1 MVGRA
6 DGSRSGNLPAELT
19 SVVGRRREL
28 AELKRLLST
37 TRLLTLTGAG
47 GAGKTRLALRAA
59 AELARG
65 FPDGAWFVSLAP
77 IDDPLLLTQAVFD
90 ALGLQ
95 DVSARWSLSALS
107 DHLQDKRL
115 LFVLD
120 NCEHLLDAAAGLTWT
135 LLRSCPELRV
145 LATSRQAL
153 GMAGEVRLR
162 IPPLSLPEAADSFSP
177 AQIAASDAVALL
189 VERAAAVRPG
199 FCVDEANASSVLQ
212 LCARLDG
219 IPLALELAA
228 VRLEGRT
235 VEQLLAGLDRE
246 LPSPALTQRGPEAR
260 QRTMEATLDWSYSL
274 LEERQRRLWARVSV
288 FAGGFDQQATET
300 VCSGIEPNDDLPED
314 VAALVESSIL
324 QFDQAVRPPR
334 YSMLEPLR
342 HYGRQ
347 KLRELGEEVLMQT
360 RHRDWILQLART
372 ALTFDEKQ
380 LEGLQAVHRERG
392 NVWSAMDFS
401 RRQADQGVAGHAI
414 AGHEI
419 CTALTNYW
427 LARGPLR
434 DVRRYLESLLP
445 LAEPGTPFR
454 AQCLTGVALF
464 SNALGDAV
472 TARTMAREALAI
484 ASGLGDTATAGW
496 AAGSLLFAA
505 FVLAEADDVAA
516 LSRTMIEAGES
527 TGNRGMVALTMHYT
541 SLNWLGQARTED
553 AIEAAEAGVTI
564 CREAGD
570 LFVRGALLNTLAEA
584 RRVRGELA
592 EAEALAR
599 EGVGYKHA
607 FDDRRGVA
615 TLIETLAWIASDRPD
630 PVRAATLLGCAQG
643 LRDSMAIPILAPLVA
658 GHEACEARTRARG
671 GDLAFARAFRGGIAM
686 PEADA
691 VDYALDRTKPKPPTA
706 TETSTTALSR
716 REMEVARLVA
726 EGLSN
731 REIASRL
738 FISNRTVETH
748 LTNILNKLGVNSR
761 TQLARWVTAQT
772 T

>member
-1 MVGRA
+1 MTGRA
-6 DGSRSGNLPAELT
+6 SGSRLGNLPAELT
-19 SVVGRRREL
+19 SFVGRRREL
-28 AELKRLLST
+28 TELKRLLST

-65 FPDGAWFVSLAP
+65 FPDGAWLVSLAP

-107 DHLQDKRL
+107 DYLQGKRL
-115 LFVLD
+115 LLVLD
-120 NCEHLLDAAAGLTWT
+120 NCEHLLDAAAGLAWA

-145 LATSRQAL
+145 IATSRQAL
-153 GMAGEVRLR
+153 GMPGEVRLR
-162 IPPLSLPEAADSFSP
+162 VRPLSLPEAAGSFSP
-177 AQIAASDAVALL
+177 AQIAAFDAVALL
-189 VERAAAVRPG
+189 VERAAAAQPG
-199 FCVDEANASSVLQ
+199 FGVDEENASAVLQ

-228 VRLEGRT
+228 VRLEGLT

-246 LPSPALTQRGPEAR
+246 LPAPALTQRGPEAR

-274 LEERQRRLWARVSV
+274 LDERQRRLWARLSV
-288 FAGGFDQQATET
+288 FAGGFDQQAAET
-300 VCSGIEPNDDLPED
+300 VCSGLGPNDDLPGD
-314 VAALVESSIL
+314 TAALVESSIL

-334 YSMLEPLR
+334 YSMLETLR

-360 RHRDWILQLART
+360 RHRDWILQLARS
-372 ALTFDEKQ
+372 ALTFNEKQ
-380 LEGLQAVHRERG
+380 PEGMRAVHRERG
-392 NVWSAMDFS
+392 NVWGAMDFS
-401 RRQADQGVAGHAI
+401 RRQAGHAVAGHQ
-414 AGHEI
+414 I
-419 CTALTNYW
+419 CVTLTNYW

-434 DVRRYLESLLP
+434 DARRYLESLLP
-445 LAEPGTPFR
+445 LAEPDSTFR
-454 AQCLTGVALF
+454 AQCLTYVALF
-464 SNALGDAV
+464 SNALDDAV
-472 TARTMAREALAI
+472 TAQAMAREALAI
-484 ASGLGDTATAGW
+484 ANRLGDTATAGW

-505 FVLAEADDVAA
+505 FILGEADGVAA

-527 TGNRGMVALTMHYT
+527 TGNRGMAAMAMHYT

-553 AIEAAEAGVTI
+553 AIETAEAGVAI
-564 CREAGD
+564 CREAGE
-570 LFVRGALLNTLAEA
+570 LFVRGLLLNTLAEA
-584 RRVRGELA
+584 RRARGELA

-599 EGVGYKHA
+599 EGIACKNA

-615 TLIETLAWIASDRPD
+615 ALIETLAWIASDRPD

-643 LRDSMAIPILAPLVA
+643 LRDSIAIPILAPLVA
-658 GHEACEARTRARG
+658 GHEACAERTRARG
-671 GDLAFARAFRGGIAM
+671 GDRAFDRAFRTGIAM
-686 PEADA
+686 PVADA
-691 VDYALDRTKPKPPTA
+691 VDYALDRTKPKRA
-706 TETSTTALSR
+706 AVAETSMTTLSR

-761 TQLARWVTAQT
+761 TQLARWVTEQAT
-772 T
+772 

>member
-1 MVGRA
+1 MAGRA
-6 DGSRSGNLPAELT
+6 SGSRPGNLPAELT
-19 SVVGRRREL
+19 SFVGRRREL
-28 AELKRLLST
+28 AEVKRLLST

-59 AELARG
+59 AELARTL
-65 FPDGAWFVSLAP
+65 PDGAWLVSLAP

-107 DHLQDKRL
+107 DYLQGKRML
-115 LFVLD
+115 LVLD
-120 NCEHLLDAAAGLTWT
+120 NCEHLLDAAAGLAWT
-135 LLRSCPELRV
+135 LLRSCPELRIM
-145 LATSRQAL
+145 ATSRQAL

-162 IPPLSLPEAADSFSP
+162 VPPLSLPEAAISFSP

-189 VERAAAVRPG
+189 VERAATVQPG
-199 FCVDEANASSVLQ
+199 FCVDEANASSVFQ

-228 VRLEGRT
+228 VRLEGFT
-235 VEQLLAGLDRE
+235 VDQLLAGLDRE
-246 LPSPALTQRGPEAR
+246 LPAPALMLRGPEAR
-260 QRTMEATLDWSYSL
+260 QRTMQATLDWSYSL
-274 LEERQRRLWARVSV
+274 LHEGQRRLWARLSV
-288 FAGGFDQQATET
+288 FAGGFDQQAAET
-300 VCSGIEPNDDLPED
+300 VCSGLEPGDDLPGD

-334 YSMLEPLR
+334 YSMLETLR

-347 KLRELGEEVLMQT
+347 KLRELGEEVLMQA
-360 RHRDWILQLART
+360 RHRDWILQLARS
-372 ALTFDEKQ
+372 AVTFDQKQ
-380 LEGLQAVHRERG
+380 LEGLRTVHRERG
-392 NVWSAMDFS
+392 NIWSAMDFS
-401 RRQADQGVAGHAI
+401 RRQAGHAV

-419 CTALTNYW
+419 CVALTNYW

-445 LAEPGTPFR
+445 LTEPDSLFR
-454 AQCLTGVALF
+454 VQCLTGVALF
-464 SNALGDAV
+464 SNALDDAV
-472 TARTMAREALAI
+472 TAQTMAREALAT
-484 ASGLGDTATAGW
+484 ADRLGDAAAAGW

-505 FVLAEADDVAA
+505 FVLAEADDVTS

-527 TGNRGMVALTMHYT
+527 TGNRGMVALAMHYT

-553 AIEAAEAGVTI
+553 AIETAQAGVAL

-570 LFVRGALLNTLAEA
+570 LFVLGLLLNTLAEA
-584 RRVRGELA
+584 RRASGELA

-599 EGVGYKHA
+599 EGVTCKHA

-615 TLIETLAWIASDRPD
+615 ALVETLAWIASDRPD
-630 PVRAATLLGCAQG
+630 PERAATLLGCAQG
-643 LRDSMAIPILAPLVA
+643 LRDSMAIPILAPLIA
-658 GHEACEARTRARG
+658 GHEACEKRTRALSG
-671 GDLAFARAFRGGIAM
+671 GRAFDRAFHGGAAM
-686 PEADA
+686 PVADA
-691 VDYALDRTKPKPPTA
+691 VDYALDRTKPRPPA
-706 TETSTTALSR
+706 DAETSMTVLSR

-726 EGLSN
+726 DGLSN
-731 REIASRL
+731 REIASQL

-748 LTNILNKLGVNSR
+748 LTNILNKLGVSSR
-761 TQLARWVTAQT
+761 TQLARWVTAQPT
-772 T
+772 

>member
-1 MVGRA
+1 MAGRA
-6 DGSRSGNLPAELT
+6 SGSRPGNLPAELT
-19 SVVGRRREL
+19 SFVGRRREL

-37 TRLLTLTGAG
+37 ARLLTLTGAG

-59 AELARG
+59 AELARSL
-65 FPDGAWFVSLAP
+65 PDGAWLVSLAP

-107 DHLQDKRL
+107 DYLQDKRL
-115 LFVLD
+115 LLVLD
-120 NCEHLLDAAAGLTWT
+120 NCEHLLDAAASLAWT
-135 LLRSCPELRV
+135 LLRSCPELRIM
-145 LATSRQAL
+145 ATSRQAL

-162 IPPLSLPEAADSFSP
+162 VPPLSLPEATASFTP
-177 AQIAASDAVALL
+177 AQIAAYDAVALL
-189 VERAAAVRPG
+189 VERAAAVQPG
-199 FCVDEANASSVLQ
+199 FCIDEASASPVLQ

-228 VRLEGRT
+228 VRLEGLT
-235 VEQLLAGLDRE
+235 VEQLLVGLDRE
-246 LPSPALTQRGPEAR
+246 LPAPALTQRGPEAR

-274 LEERQRRLWARVSV
+274 LSERQRRLWARLSV
-288 FAGGFDQQATET
+288 FAGGFHQQAAET
-300 VCSGIEPNDDLPED
+300 VCSGLEPNDDLSGD

-324 QFDQAVRPPR
+324 QLDQAVRPPR

-347 KLRELGEEVLMQT
+347 KLRELGEEVLIQT
-360 RHRDWILQLART
+360 RHRDWILQLAGS
-372 ALTFDEKQ
+372 ALTFDQKQ
-380 LEGLQAVHRERG
+380 EEGLRAVHRERG

-401 RRQADQGVAGHAI
+401 RRQAGHAMAGHQ
-414 AGHEI
+414 I

-434 DVRRYLESLLP
+434 DVRRYMESLLP
-445 LAEPGTPFR
+445 LAEPGSAFR

-464 SNALGDAV
+464 SNALDDAV
-472 TARTMAREALAI
+472 TAQTMAREAFTI
-484 ASGLGDTATAGW
+484 ANRLGDTATAGW

-505 FVLAEADDVAA
+505 FVLTETDCVAA

-527 TGNRGMVALTMHYT
+527 TGNRGMVALAMHYT

-553 AIEAAEAGVTI
+553 AIETAAAGVAI

-584 RRVRGELA
+584 RRARGELA

-599 EGVGYKHA
+599 EGIACKNA
-607 FDDRRGVA
+607 FGDRRGVA
-615 TLIETLAWIASDRPD
+615 ALIETLAWIASDRRD
-630 PVRAATLLGCAQG
+630 PVRAAILLGCAQG
-643 LRDSMAIPILAPLVA
+643 LRDSIAIPILAPLVA
-658 GHEACEARTRARG
+658 GHDACEKTTRVLS
-671 GDLAFARAFRGGIAM
+671 GDRAFDRDFRGGMAM
-686 PEADA
+686 PVADA
-691 VDYALDRTKPKPPTA
+691 VDYALDRTKPKPPA
-706 TETSTTALSR
+706 VAETSTTALSR
-716 REMEVARLVA
+716 REMEVAGLVA

-748 LTNILNKLGVNSR
+748 LTNILNKLGVSSR
-761 TQLARWVTAQT
+761 TQLARGVTAQPT
-772 T
+772 

>member
-1 MVGRA
+1 MAGRA
-6 DGSRSGNLPAELT
+6 GGSRPGNLPAELT
-19 SVVGRRREL
+19 SFVGRRREL
-28 AELKRLLST
+28 AEVKRLLST

-59 AELARG
+59 AELARSL
-65 FPDGAWFVSLAP
+65 PDGAWLVSLAP

-107 DHLQDKRL
+107 DYLQGKRML
-115 LFVLD
+115 LVLD
-120 NCEHLLDAAAGLTWT
+120 NCEHLLDAAASLAWT

-145 LATSRQAL
+145 MATSRQAL

-162 IPPLSLPEAADSFSP
+162 VPPLSLPEAAVSLSP

-189 VERAAAVRPG
+189 VERAAAVQPG
-199 FCVDEANASSVLQ
+199 FCVDEASASSVLQ

-228 VRLEGRT
+228 VRLEALT
-235 VEQLLAGLDRE
+235 VDQLLAGLDHE
-246 LPSPALTQRGPEAR
+246 LPAPALTMRGPGAR

-274 LEERQRRLWARVSV
+274 LDEGQRRLWARLSV
-288 FAGGFDQQATET
+288 FAGGFDQQAAQT
-300 VCSGIEPNDDLPED
+300 VCSGLEPDDDLLGD

-334 YSMLEPLR
+334 YSMLETLR

-360 RHRDWILQLART
+360 RHRDWILLLARG
-372 ALTFDEKQ
+372 ALTFDDKQ
-380 LEGLQAVHRERG
+380 LEGLRAVHRERG

-401 RRQADQGVAGHAI
+401 RRQAGHVV

-419 CTALTNYW
+419 CAALTNYW

-445 LAEPGTPFR
+445 LAEPDGPFR

-464 SNALGDAV
+464 SNALDDAV

-484 ASGLGDTATAGW
+484 ANGLGDTATAGW

-505 FVLAEADDVAA
+505 FVLGEADDVAA
-516 LSRTMIEAGES
+516 LSRTMIEAGQS
-527 TGNRGMVALTMHYT
+527 TGNQGMIALAMHYT

-553 AIEAAEAGVTI
+553 AIETAEAGVAI

-570 LFVRGALLNTLAEA
+570 LYVRGLLLNTLAEA
-584 RRVRGELA
+584 RRTRGELA

-599 EGVGYKHA
+599 EGVACKHT

-615 TLIETLAWIASDRPD
+615 ALIETLAWIASDRPD
-630 PVRAATLLGCAQG
+630 PERAATLLGCAQG

-658 GHEACEARTRARG
+658 GHEACEARTRAQS
-671 GDLAFARAFRGGIAM
+671 GDRAFDRAFRIGVAM
-686 PEADA
+686 PVADA
-691 VDYALDRTKPKPPTA
+691 VDYALDQTKPKPPVLV
-706 TETSTTALSR
+706 ETSMTTLSR
-716 REMEVARLVA
+716 REIEVARLVA

-748 LTNILNKLGVNSR
+748 LTNILNKLGVSSR
-761 TQLARWVTAQT
+761 TQLARWVTAQAT
-772 T
+772 

>member
-1 MVGRA
+1 MAGRI
-6 DGSRSGNLPAELT
+6 GRSRPGNLPAELT
-19 SVVGRRREL
+19 SFVGRRREL
-28 AELKRLLST
+28 AELKRLVST
-37 TRLLTLTGAG
+37 TRLLTLTGVG

-59 AELARG
+59 AELARSL
-65 FPDGAWFVSLAP
+65 PDGAWFVSLAP

-90 ALGLQ
+90 AFGLQ

-107 DHLQDKRL
+107 DYLQSKRL
-115 LFVLD
+115 LLVLD
-120 NCEHLLDAAAGLTWT
+120 NCEHLLDAAAGLAWT

-145 LATSRQAL
+145 MATSRQAL

-162 IPPLSLPEAADSFSP
+162 VPPLSLPEAAVSSSP
-177 AQIAASDAVALL
+177 AQIAAFDAVALL
-189 VERAAAVRPG
+189 VERAVAVQPG

-228 VRLEGRT
+228 VRLEGLT
-235 VEQLLAGLDRE
+235 VDQLLAGLDRG
-246 LPSPALTQRGPEAR
+246 LPAPTLTLRGPEAR

-274 LEERQRRLWARVSV
+274 LDEGQRRLWARLSV
-288 FAGGFDQQATET
+288 FAGGFDQQAAET
-300 VCSGIEPNDDLPED
+300 VCSGLDPNGDLPGD

-324 QFDQAVRPPR
+324 RFDQAVRPPR

-347 KLRELGEEVLMQT
+347 RLSELGEEVLMQT
-360 RHRDWILQLART
+360 RHRDWILQLARS
-372 ALTFDEKQ
+372 AVTFDQKQ
-380 LEGLQAVHRERG
+380 LEGLRAVHRERG
-392 NVWSAMDFS
+392 NIWSAMDFS
-401 RRQADQGVAGHAI
+401 RRQAGQAV

-419 CTALTNYW
+419 CAALTNYW

-445 LAEPGTPFR
+445 LAEPDSPFR

-464 SNALGDAV
+464 SNALDDAV

-484 ASGLGDTATAGW
+484 ANGLGDTATAGW

-505 FVLAEADDVAA
+505 FVLAEADGVAA

-527 TGNRGMVALTMHYT
+527 TGNPGMVALAMHYT
-541 SLNWLGQARTED
+541 SLNWLGQGRIED
-553 AIEAAEAGVTI
+553 AIATAEAGVGI

-570 LFVRGALLNTLAEA
+570 LFVRGILLNTLAEA
-584 RRVRGELA
+584 RRARGGLA

-599 EGVGYKHA
+599 EGVACKHA

-615 TLIETLAWIASDRPD
+615 GLIETLAWIASERPD

-643 LRDSMAIPILAPLVA
+643 LRDSMAIPILAPLIA
-658 GHEACEARTRARG
+658 GHEACERRTRALS
-671 GDLAFARAFRGGIAM
+671 GDPAFDQAFRSGVAM
-686 PEADA
+686 PVADA
-691 VDYALDRTKPKPPTA
+691 VDYALDRTKPKPSA
-706 TETSTTALSR
+706 VAETRMTTLSR

-748 LTNILNKLGVNSR
+748 LTNILNKLGVSSR
-761 TQLARWVTAQT
+761 TQLARWVTAQAT
-772 T
+772 

>member
-1 MVGRA
+1 MGRA
-6 DGSRSGNLPAELT
+6 SGSRPGNLPAELT
-19 SVVGRRREL
+19 SFVGRRREL

-59 AELARG
+59 AELARSL
-65 FPDGAWFVSLAP
+65 PDGAWLVSLAP

-107 DHLQDKRL
+107 DYLQGKRL
-115 LFVLD
+115 LLVLD
-120 NCEHLLDAAAGLTWT
+120 NCEHLLDAAAGLAWT

-145 LATSRQAL
+145 MATSRQAL

-162 IPPLSLPEAADSFSP
+162 VPPLSLPEAAVSGSP

-189 VERAAAVRPG
+189 VERAAAVHPG
-199 FCVDEANASSVLQ
+199 FSVDEANASSVLQ

-228 VRLEGRT
+228 VRLEGLT
-235 VEQLLAGLDRE
+235 VDQLLAGLDRE
-246 LPSPALTQRGPEAR
+246 LPAPALKLRGTEAR

-274 LEERQRRLWARVSV
+274 LDEGQQRLWARLSV
-288 FAGGFDQQATET
+288 FAGGFDQQAAQT
-300 VCSGIEPNDDLPED
+300 VCSGLDPDDDLTGD
-314 VAALVESSIL
+314 VAALVESCVL

-334 YSMLEPLR
+334 YSMLETVR

-347 KLRELGEEVLMQT
+347 KLRALGEEVLMQI
-360 RHRDWILQLART
+360 RHRDWILQLARG
-372 ALTFDEKQ
+372 AVTFDQKQ
-380 LEGLQAVHRERG
+380 LEGLRAVHRERG

-401 RRQADQGVAGHAI
+401 RRQAGHAVAGQ
-414 AGHEI
+414 EI
-419 CTALTNYW
+419 CAALTNYW

-434 DVRRYLESLLP
+434 DIRRYLESLLP
-445 LAEPGTPFR
+445 LAEPDGPFR

-464 SNALGDAV
+464 SNALDDAA
-472 TARTMAREALAI
+472 TARTMAQEALAI
-484 ASGLGDTATAGW
+484 ADGLGDTATAGW

-505 FVLAEADDVAA
+505 FVLAEAEGVAA
-516 LSRTMIEAGES
+516 LSRTMIGAGES
-527 TGNRGMVALTMHYT
+527 TGNRGMVALAMHYT

-553 AIEAAEAGVTI
+553 AIETAEAGLAI

-570 LFVRGALLNTLAEA
+570 LFVRGLLLNTLAEA
-584 RRVRGELA
+584 RRSRGELA
-592 EAEALAR
+592 AAEALAR
-599 EGVGYKHA
+599 EGVACKHA

-615 TLIETLAWIASDRPD
+615 ALIETLAWIAADRPD

-658 GHEACEARTRARG
+658 GHEACERRTRALS
-671 GDLAFARAFRGGIAM
+671 GDQAFDRAFRGGAAM
-686 PEADA
+686 PVADA
-691 VDYALDRTKPKPPTA
+691 VDYALDQAKSKPPA
-706 TETSTTALSR
+706 LAETSMTTLSR

-748 LTNILNKLGVNSR
+748 LTNILNKLGVSSR

>member
-1 MVGRA
+1 MAGRVGR
-6 DGSRSGNLPAELT
+6 SRPGNLPAELT
-19 SVVGRRREL
+19 SFVGRRREL
-28 AELKRLLST
+28 AELKRLVST
-37 TRLLTLTGAG
+37 TRLLTLTGVG

-59 AELARG
+59 AELARSL
-65 FPDGAWFVSLAP
+65 PHGAWFVSLAP

-90 ALGLQ
+90 AFGLQ

-107 DHLQDKRL
+107 DYLQGKRL
-115 LFVLD
+115 LLVLD
-120 NCEHLLDAAAGLTWT
+120 NCEHLLDAAAGLVWT

-145 LATSRQAL
+145 MATSRQAL

-162 IPPLSLPEAADSFSP
+162 VPPLSLPEAAVSASP
-177 AQIAASDAVALL
+177 AQIAAFDAVALL
-189 VERAAAVRPG
+189 VERAVAVQPG

-228 VRLEGRT
+228 VRLEGLT
-235 VEQLLAGLDRE
+235 VDQL
-246 LPSPALTQRGPEAR
+246 
-260 QRTMEATLDWSYSL
+260 
-274 LEERQRRLWARVSV
+274 RRLWARLSV
-288 FAGGFDQQATET
+288 FAGGFDQQAAET
-300 VCSGIEPNDDLPED
+300 VCSGLEPDGDLPGD

-324 QFDQAVRPPR
+324 RFDQAIRPPR

-347 KLRELGEEVLMQT
+347 RLRELGEEVLMQT
-360 RHRDWILQLART
+360 RHRDWILQLARS
-372 ALTFDEKQ
+372 AVTFDQKQ
-380 LEGLQAVHRERG
+380 LEGLRVVHRERG
-392 NVWSAMDFS
+392 NIWSAMDFS
-401 RRQADQGVAGHAI
+401 RRQAGQAV

-419 CTALTNYW
+419 CAALTNYW

-445 LAEPGTPFR
+445 LAEPDSPFR

-464 SNALGDAV
+464 SNALDDAV

-484 ASGLGDTATAGW
+484 ANGLGDAATAGW

-505 FVLAEADDVAA
+505 FVLAEADGVAA

-527 TGNRGMVALTMHYT
+527 TGNLGMVALALHYT
-541 SLNWLGQARTED
+541 SLNWLGQGRIED
-553 AIEAAEAGVTI
+553 AIETAEAGVAI

-570 LFVRGALLNTLAEA
+570 LFVRGVLLNTLAEA
-584 RRVRGELA
+584 RRARGGLA

-599 EGVGYKHA
+599 EGVACKHA

-615 TLIETLAWIASDRPD
+615 GLIETLAWIASERPD

-643 LRDSMAIPILAPLVA
+643 LRDSMAIPILAPLIA
-658 GHEACEARTRARG
+658 GHEACERKTRAIS
-671 GDLAFARAFRGGIAM
+671 GDRAFDQAFRSGVAM
-686 PEADA
+686 PVADV
-691 VDYALDRTKPKPPTA
+691 VDYALDRTKPKPSA
-706 TETSTTALSR
+706 VAETRMTTLSR

-748 LTNILNKLGVNSR
+748 LTNILNKLGVSSR
-761 TQLARWVTAQT
+761 TQLARWVTAQAT
-772 T
+772 

>member
-1 MVGRA
+1 M
-6 DGSRSGNLPAELT
+6 
-19 SVVGRRREL
+19 
-28 AELKRLLST
+28 
-37 TRLLTLTGAG
+37 
-47 GAGKTRLALRAA
+47 
-59 AELARG
+59 
-65 FPDGAWFVSLAP
+65 
-77 IDDPLLLTQAVFD
+77 
-90 ALGLQ
+90 
-95 DVSARWSLSALS
+95 
-107 DHLQDKRL
+107 
-115 LFVLD
+115 
-120 NCEHLLDAAAGLTWT
+120 
-135 LLRSCPELRV
+135 
-145 LATSRQAL
+145 ATSRQAL

-162 IPPLSLPEAADSFSP
+162 VPPLSLPEAAGSVSP

-189 VERAAAVRPG
+189 VERAATVQPG
-199 FCVDEANASSVLQ
+199 FCVDQANASSVFQ

-228 VRLEGRT
+228 VRLEGLT

-246 LPSPALTQRGPEAR
+246 LPGPGLTLRGPEAR

-274 LEERQRRLWARVSV
+274 LSEGQRRLWARLSV
-288 FAGGFDQQATET
+288 FTGGFDQQAAET
-300 VCSGIEPNDDLPED
+300 VCSGLEPNNDLPGD
-314 VAALVESSIL
+314 MAALVESSIL

-342 HYGRQ
+342 HYGRR
-347 KLRELGEEVLMQT
+347 KLRELGEEVLIQT
-360 RHRDWILQLART
+360 RHRDWILNLARS
-372 ALTFDEKQ
+372 AVTFDQKQ
-380 LEGLQAVHRERG
+380 LEGLRAVHRERG

-401 RRQADQGVAGHAI
+401 RRQAGHAM

-445 LAEPGTPFR
+445 LAEPHSLFR
-454 AQCLTGVALF
+454 ARCLTGVALF
-464 SNALGDAV
+464 SNALDDAV

-484 ASGLGDTATAGW
+484 ANGLGDTATAGW

-505 FVLAEADDVAA
+505 FVLAEPDDVAV

-527 TGNRGMVALTMHYT
+527 TGNRGMVAIAMHYT

-553 AIEAAEAGVTI
+553 AIETAGAGLAL

-570 LFVRGALLNTLAEA
+570 LFVRGVLLNTLAEA
-584 RRVRGELA
+584 WRSRGELA
-592 EAEALAR
+592 DAEALAR
-599 EGVGYKHA
+599 EGVACKHA

-615 TLIETLAWIASDRPD
+615 ALIETLAWIASDRRD

-643 LRDSMAIPILAPLVA
+643 LRDAMAIPILAPLVA
-658 GHEACEARTRARG
+658 GHEACEARTRALSGDRAFDRAYRG
-671 GDLAFARAFRGGIAM
+671 GMAM
-686 PEADA
+686 QVADA
-691 VDYALDRTKPKPPTA
+691 VDFALDRTTPKPQA
-706 TETSTTALSR
+706 AAETSTTALSR

-738 FISNRTVETH
+738 VISNRTVETH

-761 TQLARWVTAQT
+761 TQLARWVTAQPT
-772 T
+772 

>member
-1 MVGRA
+1 MAARA
-6 DGSRSGNLPAELT
+6 GGSRLGNLPAELT
-19 SVVGRRREL
+19 SFVGRRGEL

-59 AELARG
+59 AELARSL
-65 FPDGAWFVSLAP
+65 PDGAWLVSLAS

-107 DHLQDKRL
+107 DYLQDKRL
-115 LFVLD
+115 LLVLD
-120 NCEHLLDAAAGLTWT
+120 NCEHLLDAAASLAWA

-145 LATSRQAL
+145 MATSRQAL
-153 GMAGEVRLR
+153 GMAGEVRFR
-162 IPPLSLPEAADSFSP
+162 VRPLCLPEAAVSLGP
-177 AQIAASDAVALL
+177 AQIAAFDAVALL
-189 VERAAAVRPG
+189 MERAAAVQPG
-199 FCVDEANASSVLQ
+199 FGVDEENASAVLQ

-228 VRLEGRT
+228 VRLEGLT

-246 LPSPALTQRGPEAR
+246 LSAPALTQRGPEAR

-274 LEERQRRLWARVSV
+274 LGERQRRLWARLSV
-288 FAGGFDQQATET
+288 FAGGFHQQAAET
-300 VCSGIEPNDDLPED
+300 VCSGLEPNDDLPD
-314 VAALVESSIL
+314 MAILVESSIL

-360 RHRDWILQLART
+360 RHRDWILQWAGS

-380 LEGLQAVHRERG
+380 LEGLWTVHRERG

-401 RRQADQGVAGHAI
+401 RRQAGHAM
-414 AGHEI
+414 AGLEI

-445 LAEPGTPFR
+445 LAEPDSPFR
-454 AQCLTGVALF
+454 ARCLTGLALF
-464 SNALGDAV
+464 SNALDDAV

-484 ASGLGDTATAGW
+484 ANELGDVATAGW

-527 TGNRGMVALTMHYT
+527 TGNQGMVALAMHYT
-541 SLNWLGQARTED
+541 SLNWLGQARMED
-553 AIEAAEAGVTI
+553 AIEAAEAGVAI

-570 LFVRGALLNTLAEA
+570 LFVRGALLDTLAKA
-584 RRVRGELA
+584 RRARDELA

-643 LRDSMAIPILAPLVA
+643 LRDSIAIPILAPLAA

-671 GDLAFARAFRGGIAM
+671 GDRAFDRAFRSGLTM
-686 PEADA
+686 PVADA
-691 VDYALDRTKPKPPTA
+691 VDYALDQPKPKPPTA
-706 TETSTTALSR
+706 TETSMTTLSR
-716 REMEVARLVA
+716 REMEVAHLVA

>member
-1 MVGRA
+1 MAGRA
-6 DGSRSGNLPAELT
+6 GGSRPGNLPAELT
-19 SVVGRRREL
+19 SFVGRRREL

-47 GAGKTRLALRAA
+47 GAGKTRLALQAA
-59 AELARG
+59 AELARSL
-65 FPDGAWFVSLAP
+65 PDGAWLVSLAP
-77 IDDPLLLTQAVFD
+77 IQDPLLLTQAVFD
-90 ALGLQ
+90 ALRLQ

-107 DHLQDKRL
+107 DYLQGKRL
-115 LFVLD
+115 LLVLD
-120 NCEHLLDAAAGLTWT
+120 NCEHLLDAVAGLAWA
-135 LLRSCPELRV
+135 LLRSCPELRIM
-145 LATSRQAL
+145 ATSRQAL

-162 IPPLSLPEAADSFSP
+162 VPPLSLPEAAGSVSP

-189 VERAAAVRPG
+189 VERAATVQPG
-199 FCVDEANASSVLQ
+199 FCVDEANASSVFQ

-228 VRLEGRT
+228 VRLEGLT
-235 VEQLLAGLDRE
+235 VEQLLANLDRE
-246 LPSPALTQRGPEAR
+246 LPGPGLTLRGPEAR

-274 LEERQRRLWARVSV
+274 LGEGQQRLWARLSV
-288 FAGGFDQQATET
+288 FAGGFDQQAAET
-300 VCSGIEPNDDLPED
+300 VCSGLEPNDDLPAD
-314 VAALVESSIL
+314 MAALVESSIL

-347 KLRELGEEVLMQT
+347 ELRELGEEILMQT
-360 RHRDWILQLART
+360 RHRDWILQLARS
-372 ALTFDEKQ
+372 AVTFDQKQ
-380 LEGLQAVHRERG
+380 LEGLRAVHRERG

-401 RRQADQGVAGHAI
+401 RRQAGHAM

-445 LAEPGTPFR
+445 LAEPDSPFR

-464 SNALGDAV
+464 SNALDDAA
-472 TARTMAREALAI
+472 TAQAMAREALAI
-484 ASGLGDTATAGW
+484 ANGLGDTATAGW
-496 AAGSLLFAA
+496 AAGALLFAA
-505 FVLAEADDVAA
+505 FVLAEPDDVAA

-527 TGNRGMVALTMHYT
+527 TGNRGMVAIAMHYT

-553 AIEAAEAGVTI
+553 AIETAEAGVAL

-570 LFVRGALLNTLAEA
+570 LFVRGVLLNTLAEA
-584 RRVRGELA
+584 RRGRGQLA
-592 EAEALAR
+592 EAEALAS
-599 EGVGYKHA
+599 EGVACKQA

-615 TLIETLAWIASDRPD
+615 ALIETLAWIASDRRD
-630 PVRAATLLGCAQG
+630 PERAATLLGCAQG

-658 GHEACEARTRARG
+658 GHEACEEKTRALNGDRAFDRAYRG
-671 GDLAFARAFRGGIAM
+671 GMAM
-686 PEADA
+686 PVTDA
-691 VDYALDRTKPKPPTA
+691 VDYALGRMTPKPPA
-706 TETSTTALSR
+706 AAETSTTALSR
-716 REMEVARLVA
+716 REMEIARLVA

-738 FISNRTVETH
+738 VISNRTVETH

-761 TQLARWVTAQT
+761 TQLARWVTAQPT
-772 T
+772 

>member
-1 MVGRA
+1 MAGQA
-6 DGSRSGNLPAELT
+6 DGSRPGNLPAELT
-19 SVVGRRREL
+19 SFVGRRREL

-59 AELARG
+59 AELARSL
-65 FPDGAWFVSLAP
+65 PDGAWLVPLAS
-77 IDDPLLLTQAVFD
+77 IDDPLLLTQAVFN

-107 DHLQDKRL
+107 DYLQSKRL
-115 LFVLD
+115 LLVLD
-120 NCEHLLDAAAGLTWT
+120 NCEHLLDAAASLAWT

-145 LATSRQAL
+145 MATSRQAL
-153 GMAGEVRLR
+153 GMAGEVRFR
-162 IPPLSLPEAADSFSP
+162 VRPLSLPEAAVSLSP
-177 AQIAASDAVALL
+177 AQIAAFDAVALL
-189 VERAAAVRPG
+189 MERAAAVRPG
-199 FCVDEANASSVLQ
+199 FSVDEANASSVLQ

-228 VRLEGRT
+228 VRLEGLT

-246 LPSPALTQRGPEAR
+246 LPAPALTQRGPEAR

-274 LEERQRRLWARVSV
+274 LDERQRRLWARLSV
-288 FAGGFDQQATET
+288 FAGGFHQQAAET
-300 VCSGIEPNDDLPED
+300 VCSGLEPNDDLPD
-314 VAALVESSIL
+314 MAALVESSIL

-360 RHRDWILQLART
+360 RHRDWILQWARS

-380 LEGLQAVHRERG
+380 LEGLRAVHRERG

-401 RRQADQGVAGHAI
+401 RRQAGHAM

-419 CTALTNYW
+419 CTALSNYW

-445 LAEPGTPFR
+445 LAEPDSPFR

-464 SNALGDAV
+464 SNARDDAV
-472 TARTMAREALAI
+472 TARSMAQEALAI
-484 ASGLGDTATAGW
+484 ADGLGDTATAGW

-527 TGNRGMVALTMHYT
+527 TGNRGMVALAMHYT
-541 SLNWLGQARTED
+541 SLNWLGQARIDD
-553 AIEAAEAGVTI
+553 AIEAAEAGVAI

-570 LFVRGALLNTLAEA
+570 LFVRGLLLNTLAVA
-584 RRVRGELA
+584 RRGGGELA

-599 EGVGYKHA
+599 EGVACKNA

-615 TLIETLAWIASDRPD
+615 ALVETLAWIASDRPD

-643 LRDSMAIPILAPLVA
+643 LRDSIAIPILAPLVA
-658 GHEACEARTRARG
+658 GHEACEAGTRARG
-671 GDLAFARAFRGGIAM
+671 GDRAFDRAFRSGIAM
-686 PEADA
+686 PVADA
-691 VDYALDRTKPKPPTA
+691 VDYALERTKPKPPTV
-706 TETSTTALSR
+706 TDTSMTTLSR
-716 REMEVARLVA
+716 REVEVARLVA

-761 TQLARWVTAQT
+761 TQLARWVTAQAT
-772 T
+772 